1 QDYPATRSAAAHP
14 KLAVLCPDTRT
25 PRLPLPL
32 PRQIRRRN
40 AQSMDRSQNQWSAP
54 LVQLGVESRQ
64 AFAQSAFRCRATNA
78 RAPRRRQGHRGVGS
92 LSHAA
97 ELHLAPAT
105 YDPTAL
111 HPVSHD
117 ARPRRR
123 PYSGQANRLHL
134 GVSPTVN
141 VFSDA
146 NTALLVVAKMTAL
159 GMLIC

>member
-1 QDYPATRSAAAHP
+1 ISCCSSQIGSY
-14 KLAVLCPDTRT
+14 
-25 PRLPLPL
+25 L
-32 PRQIRRRN
+32 PRYPHATIATSSTKTN
-40 AQSMDRSQNQWSAP
+40 TATKRSVNGPKS
-54 LVQLGVESRQ
+54 ESIVGAAGSTSRGIPK
-64 AFAQSAFRCRATNA
+64 AFAQRAFRDRATTA
-78 RAPRRRQGHRGVGS
+78 RAPRRRGQGHRGVGS

-159 GMLIC
+159 GMLICSL